1 MVPSGEGYY
10 NEEKGVLPLTRLRSP
25 VRLRHEPV
33 RENNLDRALLSLV
46 YSLRHFADVAQ
57 SAEHAFCKRVVVGS
71 IPTVG
76 SRQSSGHGRGGVT
89 GAGAGGGEPGRSV
102 KSVA

>member
-1 MVPSGEGYY
+1 MVEAHSAYY
-10 NEEKGVLPLTRLRSP
+10 NEEKGVLPLTGMTSP

-76 SRQSSGHGRGGVT
+76 SRHLAGHGRGGVT